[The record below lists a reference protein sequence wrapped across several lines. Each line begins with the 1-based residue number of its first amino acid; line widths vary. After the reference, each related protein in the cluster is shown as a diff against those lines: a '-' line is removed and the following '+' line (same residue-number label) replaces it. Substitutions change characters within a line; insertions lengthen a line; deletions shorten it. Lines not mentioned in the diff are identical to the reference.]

1 MPQGSAQTCV
11 GPLTTTRPRNPA
23 PTDPELLK
31 SKILMASPEAKHGS
45 AVRERKAL
53 LRSRALTLEEHS
65 KDFSSNLLLTHIRTL
80 TPKKEKVAHRL

>member
-11 GPLTTTRPRNPA
+11 GPLTTRPWNPA

-31 SKILMASPEAKHGS
+31 SKILMASPKAKRGG

-53 LRSRALTLEEHS
+53 LRSRTLTLEEHS
-65 KDFSSNLLLTHIRTL
+65 EDFSNLLLTHIRTL